1 MMAALKV
8 GVKRE
13 GNTNGFKIQKFLE
26 CCHFL
31 QDHLR
36 HGPTAEHN
44 SDQGERGLKHWGKK
58 VAVTAQKRS
67 DTTFKGQVVQNVQ
80 ELEILGI
87 LENSCNKIH
96 RDGGR
101 LDCSLKPTA
110 KEQEETMEDTEMG
123 SSGKNFVFH
132 ITPTGS
138 AIYRV
143 SDRRTGAVNRQPVTM
158 FPKQILHWLDNSFR
172 QVLRATPGRP
182 QTLSVQLV
190 TEIKLFN
197 PESKEFEIVR
207 AHPDFRGDGCWYEYV
222 EIDYGE
228 EIGSF
233 PARCAVFFQWPAGL
247 ETRGVGNFDRLGGVG
262 EGELMALVQQSNFQT
277 RHQES
282 GNSLLFSNWTLEHSP
297 SNTQSGE
304 EGRSTAK
311 FTCLA
316 AASINRRIFAVDPCP
331 RPRDGGPFFRN
342 SFPHNPTTFEIVK
355 VEDRQLDWPTRFLS
369 SYEDWT

>member
-1 MMAALKV
+1 MMAALKL
-8 GVKRE
+8 GIKRE

-67 DTTFKGQVVQNVQ
+67 DATFKGQVVRNVQ
-80 ELEILGI
+80 ELEILDILDNSCKMIHGDGGI
-87 LENSCNKIH
+87 LGSSQKPAA
-96 RDGGR
+96 
-101 LDCSLKPTA
+101 LKTT
-110 KEQEETMEDTEMG
+110 EETEMG
-123 SSGKNFVFH
+123 CSGKNFVFQ
-132 ITPTGS
+132 ITPAGS

-143 SDRRTGAVNRQPVTM
+143 TDTRTGAVNREPVTL

-197 PESKEFEIVR
+197 PENKEFEIVR
-207 AHPDFRGDGCWYEYV
+207 AHPDYRGEGCWYEYV

-233 PARCAVFFQWPAGL
+233 PARCALFFQWPAGL
-247 ETRGVGNFDRLGGVG
+247 ETRGVGHFDRLGGVG